1 MKILI
6 TGVAGFIGS
15 HTARA
20 LLNEG
25 HSVIGIDNFDPFYDR
40 GIKERNLRDLE
51 TSVHFTFFECD
62 LRNYHQLI
70 DILKN
75 DIPDVVLHLAAK
87 AGVLKSI
94 TDTETYIQN
103 NIAGTH
109 NILEWM
115 RMHQVKKLVF
125 ASSSSVYGN
134 HNSIPFSESA
144 NTDFPLT
151 PYATTKKT
159 CELLNYNYHYIH
171 NFDIVNLRFFTVYGP
186 GQRPDLAIHK
196 FTKSIWNHE
205 PIKIYGVGDT
215 ARDYTYIDDI
225 VDGILKSISYIFLS
239 SNIYET
245 FNLGNHKP
253 IELLTLVRLLYRT
266 MGLPENYIHTEE
278 QLGDMRITCA
288 DIQKAQQVLGYA
300 PHTSIESGI
309 QKFISWFTTEQTNSK
324 YS

>member
-1 MKILI
+1 MTKRKILS

-15 HTARA
+15 HTAKA
-20 LLNEG
+20 LLERG
-25 HSVIGIDNFDPFYDR
+25 YAVTGLDNFDPFYDR
-40 GIKERNLRDLE
+40 RIKESNLKNLISHTD
-51 TSVHFTFFECD
+51 FTFHECD
-62 LRNYHQLI
+62 LRNYHHLI
-70 DILKN
+70 DILQN

-94 TDTETYIQN
+94 SDTETYIQN

-115 RMHQVKKLVF
+115 RLHQVKKLVF

-134 HNSIPFSESA
+134 HNEIPFKETA

-196 FTKSIWNHE
+196 FTKLIWNKE
-205 PIKIYGVGDT
+205 VVKIYGAGDT

-225 VDGILKSISYIFLS
+225 VDGIIKSIEYVSQHTP
-239 SNIYET
+239 IYET
-245 FNLGNHKP
+245 FNLGNHNPVK
-253 IELLTLVRLLYRT
+253 LLTLVQLLYKT
-266 MGLPENYIHTEE
+266 MNMPVNYEHTEE

-288 DIQKAQQVLGYA
+288 DIQKAQSVLGYH
-300 PHTSIESGI
+300 PGTSIEEGI
-309 QKFISWFTTEQTNSK
+309 QKFISWYQSEQIK
-324 YS
+324 